1 MSQLEHVI
9 LRLSDQEAIRIVH
22 TIARAEAGSAQV
34 MELTPEIRA
43 ALADA
48 VPSADED
55 TGSPVEGDLA
65 RAALLWL
72 GSDPA
77 RTDGTLALAQHPPA
91 ERFAEP
97 GTIVLSAAVLI
108 LLQTHVRFERKPDG
122 TWSLKVEKKPSSESL
137 LKSLIQKLLELKS

>member
-1 MSQLEHVI
+1 MSQLEQI
-9 LRLSDQEAIRIVH
+9 MSRLSDQEAMRIVH
-22 TIARAEAGSAQV
+22 TIARAEAGSGQV

-43 ALADA
+43 ALADT
-48 VPSADED
+48 VPPADGE
-55 TGSPVEGDLA
+55 TGSPAEGDLA
-65 RAALLWL
+65 RATLLWL

-77 RTDGTLALAQHPPA
+77 RRDAILALAQHPPA
-91 ERFAEP
+91 ERFVEP

-122 TWSLKVEKKPSSESL
+122 TWSLKVEKKPTSESL